1 MSCRHAHSSLFF
13 IFILFISY
21 YLFPPFLYTVEIMTV
36 GENHTRKRCYKYR
49 STWPRLSEVFA
60 HIFSSLHPFVFFVLL
75 LFLFLFSGV
84 EEVEIEME
92 ELGKTLFLGFFF
104 SFRPGRSCIQE

>member
-36 GENHTRKRCYKYR
+36 VENHTRKRCYKYR
-49 STWPRLSEVFA
+49 STWPRLSGVRPHLLELASFR
-60 HIFSSLHPFVFFVLL
+60 FFVLL